1 MKVNGKCVM
10 PTCGRFHLQ
19 GCGPCRR
26 ILFLLRLSRK
36 RESGC
41 CLHLPAATFR
51 PLWIVKSREILF
63 LIGLS
68 KKGLFWLIWL
78 KRHGGSQ
85 RLSDHVIQTLSL
97 SPWLCLSDYALR
109 LHVVAFR
116 AAVVST
122 LPRCTAWVL
131 FLSFLEKSWTSCWLT
146 WLRSWDY
153 PESRSL
159 FRNISSS
166 PCPNLEE
173 WGPSPEHGEAGCM

>member
-51 PLWIVKSREILF
+51 PLWIVKSREPDLN
-63 LIGLS
+63 
-68 KKGLFWLIWL
+68 WL
-78 KRHGGSQ
+78 KQKGTFLAYLIKKAWWSTEAQ
-85 RLSDHVIQTLSL
+85 TMSSRLSASPRGFVCQTLL
-97 SPWLCLSDYALR
+97 SG
-109 LHVVAFR
+109 
-116 AAVVST
+116 ST
-122 LPRCTAWVL
+122 WWHSGQQYSPPTPPRCTASA
-131 FLSFLEKSWTSCWLT
+131 FSSFLEKSWTSCWLT
-146 WLRSWDY
+146 WLRSWTI
-153 PESRSL
+153 PEPVPG

-166 PCPNLEE
+166 PRPNLEE
-173 WGPSPEHGEAGCM
+173 WGLTWAWGVGVRKG